1 MKQSITGKEI
11 LQMLWQEEIRMTGN
25 DPWKTLREYQRQTE
39 GDRDFCSDLLR
50 QIQDPFLLDSMVLH
64 LTEYSNGVMGILRFR
79 DWKEQKRDWKLEFQI
94 QYVKPKKPYIQERYR
109 WNYWKYTRHQSYD
122 SSYVYCRTD
131 DPKEWV
137 RELERQI
144 PELKRQREW
153 AKTDWIQERS

>member
-64 LTEYSNGVMGILRFR
+64 LKEYSNGVMGILRFR

-94 QYVKPKKPYIQERYR
+94 QYVKPKKPYIQERYC

-137 RELERQI
+137 QELERQI